1 MSQVSEII
9 AAITAL
15 ALFTKVR
22 YLVAEADPDDV
33 PTELPLCVLSDGGR
47 DFEGLKTF
55 CGGGD
60 LYIQTYEMVIL
71 AQASDE
77 LDTLIAAVQGALI
90 GQVTLDS
97 TSLTYDQDLRAYSA
111 ELTWS

>member
-9 AAITAL
+9 TAIAAL
-15 ALFTKVR
+15 GLFTKVR

-33 PTELPLCVLSDGGR
+33 PTDLPLCVLSDGGK
-47 DFEGLKTF
+47 DFDGLKTF
-55 CGGGD
+55 CGSGD
-60 LYIQTYEMVIL
+60 LYIQSYEMVIL

-77 LDTLIAAVQGALI
+77 LDTLIAAVQTALI
-90 GQVTLDS
+90 GQITLDS
-97 TSLTYDQDLRAYSA
+97 ATLSYDPDLRAYSA